1 MLRLRLPKFVSSLGV
16 VLWLRSSQA
25 SIPDAS
31 PAVVGKKGELLCLPL
46 FGLCAGCL
54 VILTHTKATAI
65 KQERNGSGNSD
76 DPSVTSEAKPY
87 LPRPLHLAGFSVS
100 MCRRGGLIK
109 RFVDRARKLLDGPF
123 TTLIGESYKR
133 AYDSMVMVQQLAE
146 LEEIVGVKR

>member
-1 MLRLRLPKFVSSLGV
+1 M
-16 VLWLRSSQA
+16 LWLRSSQA

-31 PAVVGKKGELLCLPL
+31 PAVVGKKGELLCLPPSVRVPL
-46 FGLCAGCL
+46 FGVCAGCL
-54 VILTHTKATAI
+54 VKSTHTKATAI
-65 KQERNGSGNSD
+65 KQESNGSGNSD
-76 DPSVTSEAKPY
+76 DPSVTSEAKPH
-87 LPRPLHLAGFSVS
+87 LRRPLHLAGFSVS
-100 MCRRGGLIK
+100 MCRRGGGLEK